1 MFNPYNSINSSYLS
15 TSAQCY
21 DGNNNASCT
30 HFTSNDINKYSSNV
44 FHGQKG
50 NCVKYI
56 PLAGT
61 HEVQLPDNPAHN
73 PADSI
78 VPVTVSTILDH
89 VSEYK
94 KINIETHN
102 KSNTKTYQ
110 KQRDYLIKYIV
121 DGLHK
126 GLFPSQIASRKKFI
140 EGTIKSNDD
149 YSPEFK
155 KFLIDLAAGID
166 PNFPQFVDLSL
177 LGKKPPPN
185 LPAGVPW
192 PPT

>member
-44 FHGQKG
+44 FHGQKDSK
-50 NCVKYI
+50 VKYI
-56 PLAGT
+56 QLAGT
-61 HEVQLPDNPAHN
+61 NELQSDIKPTHL
-73 PADSI
+73 I
-78 VPVTVSTILDH
+78 VPITVSTILDYL
-89 VSEYK
+89 SKYT

-110 KQRDYLIKYIV
+110 AQRDYLIKYIV

-149 YSPEFK
+149 YSSEFK
-155 KFLIDLAAGID
+155 NFLINLAAGIN
-166 PNFPQFVDLSL
+166 PHFPQLVNLSL
-177 LGKKPPPN
+177 LGKKPQSN
-185 LPAGVPW
+185 ILAGVSW